1 MLDAMRR
8 GAVNWFAKGLLALL
22 VVAFALWGVA
32 DVFRNYGRGT
42 LARLGNTEISIDEY
56 RQAYQQEM
64 ADISRRLGGRRLTT
78 EQAKMLGV
86 EQRTLSRLVSTAAID
101 THARDMKLA
110 LSDQATT
117 EMVRADPQFQDAS
130 GKFSPDIF
138 RRALAQNGMGEARYL
153 SLRRKDEVREQVTD
167 TLLAAVSPPKYL
179 LDLLHSYRD
188 ETRVIEF
195 FTPDYDK
202 LVKVVEPDEAK
213 LKEFYE
219 QSKRQYMTPELRKA
233 NVLILSRADVK
244 ALMPVTEE
252 EIRAAYDAD
261 KGKYNIPEKRRVLQL
276 SFPDKAAAEKAY
288 AELAGAP
295 NLIEAAAKLG
305 FKESDID
312 LGLLARK
319 DMIDPKIAEAAFS
332 LNKDELSKPVDGQFS
347 TVLVRVT
354 EIVPGKQR
362 PYDEV
367 KNEIK
372 DRLADERANNEIQ
385 ALHEKVESE
394 RSSGKSLKEVA
405 ESLKLPFLE
414 IAEIDRFGKTAA
426 GTPATDRAEA
436 AKIAEAAFAGSV
448 GLEAEGIDLPDGG
461 YVWADV
467 LGVTPEKQKPF
478 DDVKDA
484 VKAAAME
491 AERRKEV
498 TAVASKLVER
508 LSKGESLEALAAE
521 AGGKVEKTIPVT
533 RNTSPPGLPQNAV
546 QQAFALPKGGATS
559 APTVDGK
566 ARIIMRVEEITPAPP
581 ATQEQMDRL
590 KSEVARQMQQ
600 DVLVEY
606 VGGLETRYGLTVNDA
621 ALKQALGTPGREQQ
635 YDE

>member
-1 MLDAMRR
+1 
-8 GAVNWFAKGLLALL
+8 
-22 VVAFALWGVA
+22 
-32 DVFRNYGRGT
+32 
-42 LARLGNTEISIDEY
+42 
-56 RQAYQQEM
+56 
-64 ADISRRLGGRRLTT
+64 
-78 EQAKMLGV
+78 
-86 EQRTLSRLVSTAAID
+86 
-101 THARDMKLA
+101 
-110 LSDQATT
+110 
-117 EMVRADPQFQDAS
+117 
-130 GKFSPDIF
+130 
-138 RRALAQNGMGEARYL
+138 
-153 SLRRKDEVREQVTD
+153 
-167 TLLAAVSPPKYL
+167 
-179 LDLLHSYRD
+179 
-188 ETRVIEF
+188 
-195 FTPDYDK
+195 
-202 LVKVVEPDEAK
+202 
-213 LKEFYE
+213 
-219 QSKRQYMTPELRKA
+219 
-233 NVLILSRADVK
+233 
-244 ALMPVTEE
+244 
-252 EIRAAYDAD
+252 
-261 KGKYNIPEKRRVLQL
+261 
-276 SFPDKAAAEKAY
+276 
-288 AELAGAP
+288 
-295 NLIEAAAKLG
+295 
-305 FKESDID
+305 
-312 LGLLARK
+312 LLARK

>member
-1 MLDAMRR
+1 
-8 GAVNWFAKGLLALL
+8 
-22 VVAFALWGVA
+22 
-32 DVFRNYGRGT
+32 
-42 LARLGNTEISIDEY
+42 
-56 RQAYQQEM
+56 
-64 ADISRRLGGRRLTT
+64 
-78 EQAKMLGV
+78 
-86 EQRTLSRLVSTAAID
+86 
-101 THARDMKLA
+101 
-110 LSDQATT
+110 
-117 EMVRADPQFQDAS
+117 
-130 GKFSPDIF
+130 
-138 RRALAQNGMGEARYL
+138 MGEARYL

-252 EIRAAYDAD
+252 EIKAAYDAD

-426 GTPATDRAEA
+426 GTSATDRAEA

-606 VGGLETRYGLTVNDA
+606 VSGLETRYGLTVNDA